1 MSDRQTRSEHEMGMV
16 VCGRFLG
23 SGSPSRPPPTVSE
36 PQASGW
42 VGRTTER
49 NEEPQE
55 WIIKGRWSH
64 HNVFHSFPLSF
75 FVGMRPPS
83 LSSGVPWRSPLHH
96 YQWTQWTGDRP
107 QWSES
112 RNEGRS
118 LTWGSLGSGSCPH
131 RSPSRPH
138 ALGVMMGGY
147 EDSFGLHAP
156 STHHSFRSPRA
167 SFIHSEWP

>member
-1 MSDRQTRSEHEMGMV
+1 MRPWTKSEGWYNNRILVPCHPSLGV
-16 VCGRFLG
+16 SVLGHSGRFLG

-83 LSSGVPWRSPLHH
+83 LSSGVPWRSQKDSSFLVPVRHPHATLLAHGSRRIPL
-96 YQWTQWTGDRP
+96 
-107 QWSES
+107 
-112 RNEGRS
+112 RS
-118 LTWGSLGSGSCPH
+118 LRSITTHPWSGGPFA
-131 RSPSRPH
+131 SPQ
-138 ALGVMMGGY
+138 
-147 EDSFGLHAP
+147 
-156 STHHSFRSPRA
+156 
-167 SFIHSEWP
+167 